1 MNPVKT
7 LNVLGE
13 QMDLIVTGEMTNG
26 ASALIIQTTPPG
38 GGPPPHQHTRE
49 DETFT
54 VLEGEFKFLENGKWR
69 SIPKDEFIFAPRG
82 SVHTFR
88 NVGSTTGKIAFF
100 LAPAGFEEFFEQIE
114 GSRPPIYRR
123 FSRLAGRSASSSSS
137 NSVAIPAADTM

>member
-13 QMDLIVTGEMTNG
+13 QIDLIVTGEMTNG
-26 ASALIIQTTPPG
+26 ASAFLIQMTPPG

-49 DETFT
+49 DETFI

-69 SIPKDEFIFAPRG
+69 SVSKDEFIFSPRG

-88 NVGSTTGKIAFF
+88 NVGSTMGKVAFF
-100 LAPAGFEEFFEQIE
+100 LAPAGFEEFFEQIQGYSHHE
-114 GSRPPIYRR
+114 MSKI
-123 FSRLAGRSASSSSS
+123 LEVAGRFGL
-137 NSVAIPAADTM
+137 IFHL